1 MTKFKAFLLMCVLL
15 LSACQ
20 TTLQTTGKSPP
31 VVSGASEWLQSDA
44 YFELKRAQFDLLNGW
59 QYTAK
64 IGISTPTVSEVANIV
79 WNFKARLEVSSGV
92 DLEVGSEVDSKAQ
105 SNDVRLFG
113 PLGIGAVS
121 LQFNAESVMLLD
133 NAGVKHFGNNAQELL
148 TEIVGWPIPIDSLR
162 MWLFALPNPDA
173 VFRYK
178 LDSSGNDV
186 IALEQAG
193 WQINYSAYRLYG
205 EAGTSTRLPRKITA
219 TKILPDGTKLVVKLI
234 TKSWSF

>member
-1 MTKFKAFLLMCVLL
+1 MTQFKVFLLMCLLL

-31 VVSGASEWLQSDA
+31 VASDASKWLQSDA

-64 IGISTPTVSEVANIV
+64 IGISTPTVNEVANIV
-79 WNFKARLEVSSGV
+79 WNFKARLEVSS
-92 DLEVGSEVDSKAQ
+92 DFDSKAQ
-105 SNDVRLFG
+105 SNVVRLFG

-121 LQFNAESVMLLD
+121 LQFNAESVVLLD
-133 NAGVKHFGNNAQELL
+133 NAGVKHFGDNAQELL

-178 LDSSGNDV
+178 LDSSGNDI